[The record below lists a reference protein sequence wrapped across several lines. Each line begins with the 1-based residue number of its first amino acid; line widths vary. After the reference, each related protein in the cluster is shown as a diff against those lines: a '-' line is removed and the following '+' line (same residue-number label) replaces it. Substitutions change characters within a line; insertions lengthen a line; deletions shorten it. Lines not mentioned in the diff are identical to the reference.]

1 MEQLSD
7 ISDSPK
13 AAEQQEMLNAAD
25 KGIIM
30 ANERVLIIEDE
41 ADIRELMRYNLERE
55 GYKVT
60 ECASAE
66 EAQALL
72 ELEGCDL
79 ILLDLMLPGLDGFGF
94 CRKLRAWDKT
104 AQIPVIMVTAR
115 NEDAD
120 IVAGLE
126 VGADDY
132 MTKPFS
138 ARVML
143 ARVKAIL
150 RRGAVEAVDSKN
162 LISLGAIEIDRKQ
175 HLVKVDGEDVILT
188 LSEFKMLDLFAR
200 HPGVVFSRYQIVD
213 VVHGEDYPVT
223 DRSVDVQIV
232 GLRRK
237 LGPHSAMIETVRGIG
252 YKMVAK

>member
-1 MEQLSD
+1 
-7 ISDSPK
+7 
-13 AAEQQEMLNAAD
+13 
-25 KGIIM
+25 
-30 ANERVLIIEDE
+30 
-41 ADIRELMRYNLERE
+41 
-55 GYKVT
+55 
-60 ECASAE
+60 
-66 EAQALL
+66 
-72 ELEGCDL
+72 
-79 ILLDLMLPGLDGFGF
+79 
-94 CRKLRAWDKT
+94 
-104 AQIPVIMVTAR
+104 
-115 NEDAD
+115 
-120 IVAGLE
+120 
-126 VGADDY
+126 